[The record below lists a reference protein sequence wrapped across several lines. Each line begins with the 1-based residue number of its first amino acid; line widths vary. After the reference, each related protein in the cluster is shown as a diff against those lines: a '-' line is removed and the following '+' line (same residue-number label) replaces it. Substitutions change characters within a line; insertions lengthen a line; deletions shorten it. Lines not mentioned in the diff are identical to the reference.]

1 MPPKRI
7 LQVAFDVNVL
17 KTREIILAR
26 DGHHVSSVSG
36 TKEALGLRA
45 EDLKG
50 FDLVL
55 IGRDAP
61 LQERR
66 KIARYLKQVY
76 PECKIVALHGQ
87 LQSARVEHA
96 DLNAPGDDPNDWLQA
111 IRSILGKS

>member
-7 LQVAFDVNVL
+7 LQVAFDANVL
-17 KTREIILAR
+17 KTREIILIR

-36 TKEALGLRA
+36 TKKALELGL

-66 KIARYLKQVY
+66 KIARHLKQIY
-76 PECKIVALHGQ
+76 PDCKIVALHAQ

-111 IRSILGKS
+111 IRSLLAKS

>member
-1 MPPKRI
+1 MAPKRI

-17 KTREIILAR
+17 KTREIILTR
-26 DGHHVSSVSG
+26 DGHHVSSVAG
-36 TKEALGLRA
+36 KEALELRL

-50 FDLVL
+50 YDLVL

-61 LQERR
+61 LHERR

-76 PECKIVALHGQ
+76 PDCKIVALHAQ

-111 IRSILGKS
+111 IRSLLSKS